1 MQVSQTS
8 SLFKQ
13 PLFSVDAVLFSIVD
27 NQLSVLLVDRAIVPY
42 KGCWALPGGYVN
54 VDIDSCTDST
64 ARRKLKE
71 KTGVEP
77 PYLEQLQSFSGVDRD
92 PRGYSVTLA
101 YYALVG
107 YQLVSSNIDT
117 VEDAQWWSID
127 SLVELNLAF
136 DHQFIIEKALYRVQ
150 QKSLYSMLPV
160 YCLAKQFT
168 IAQLKMAIEVII
180 GKSIQRKS
188 LIRRIEASDMFEIVD
203 EKIASG
209 GRLAQLYQLRNGVDL
224 ISFERNFSR

>member
-1 MQVSQTS
+1 MQVSQS
-8 SLFKQ
+8 NGSFKQ

-27 NQLSVLLVDRAIVPY
+27 SKLSVLLVDRAIAPY
-42 KGCWALPGGYVN
+42 KGCWALPGGYVD
-54 VDIDSCTDST
+54 VDIDTCTDST

-77 PYLEQLQSFSGVDRD
+77 PYLEQLQSFSGADRD

-107 YQLVSSNIDT
+107 YQLVSSNVHT
-117 VEDAQWWSID
+117 VDDAKWWDIA
-127 SLVELNLAF
+127 SLADLNLAF
-136 DHQFIIEKALYRVQ
+136 DHQLIIESALHRVQ

-168 IAQLKMAIEVII
+168 IAQLKLAIEIII

-188 LIRRIEASDMFEIVD
+188 LIRRIEASDMFELMD
-203 EKIASG
+203 QKIASG
-209 GRLAQLYQLRNGVDL
+209 GRLAQVYQLKENVDL